1 MPDPKRLLPITYFNL
16 AGKNLNPK
24 RCIYKRNQSTLTTA
38 GNPKITTHP
47 SIVGRTGE
55 EWEGK
60 FTVGHGPFQNRFYLS
75 FFLLII
81 FVYLKFQE

>member
-1 MPDPKRLLPITYFNL
+1 MSTVSILSMSKMAFAIIYLMPDPKRLLPITYFNL

-60 FTVGHGPFQNRFYLS
+60 LFY
-75 FFLLII
+75 
-81 FVYLKFQE
+81 